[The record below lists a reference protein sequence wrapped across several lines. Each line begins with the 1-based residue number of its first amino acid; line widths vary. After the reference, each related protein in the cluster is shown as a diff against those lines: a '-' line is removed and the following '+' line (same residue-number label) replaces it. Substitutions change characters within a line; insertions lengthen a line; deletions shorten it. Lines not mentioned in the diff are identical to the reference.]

1 MKNSGRH
8 MTTYPV
14 KFIHRHFWLG
24 TFTLMLAGCAS
35 GPDFKSPATPGV
47 TTYTATP
54 LPAQTASSAG
64 TLGAAQHFMPGAM
77 TSATW
82 WQQFNSP
89 KLDMLIQQALVGS
102 PTLAAAQA
110 TLRQAEQNF
119 EAQAGAS
126 LYPQANLKLG
136 AQRQAINA
144 APQGKTGGNNIFN
157 LYNTTLAVSYNFDLS
172 GANRRALEA
181 LAAQTDY
188 QRFQLDGVRLTLA
201 ANITIT
207 AITQAQLAAQIETSN
222 TIIAAGTE
230 QLHITGERMRLG
242 AASELEMSTLQTQ
255 LEQTRATLPPLR
267 NRWQQTGHLLA
278 ILAGQP
284 PGSAGM
290 PQFTLADFTL
300 PTNLPVS
307 VPSTLV
313 RQRPDIQA
321 AEALLHAANAKHGEA
336 IAKQYP
342 QISLSANLGSQALTT
357 ATLFGSSSA
366 VWGLAGQLTQPLFN
380 LGLRAEARAAEA
392 GFNAAAANYRQTVLQ
407 ALRSVADSLRALD
420 NDALTLTAQAA
431 ATESAQNSL
440 RLVEQQYKF
449 GAASY
454 IQLLTAQTQA
464 QQTQT
469 SLISAQSQR
478 LSDTVVL
485 YQTMGM
491 GADTINPPKQA
502 HAPVAY

>member
-1 MKNSGRH
+1 
-8 MTTYPV
+8 MTNKPIV
-14 KFIHRHFWLG
+14 IGLPLINKLAWLSA
-24 TFTLMLAGCAS
+24 LILSGCAA
-35 GPDFKSPATPGV
+35 GPDFKSPAAPDV

-54 LPAQTASSAG
+54 LPAQTASSVGAFGATQRFVAG
-64 TLGAAQHFMPGAM
+64 TAMP
-77 TSATW
+77 SAW

-89 KLDMLIQQALVGS
+89 KLDVLIQQALAAN
-102 PTLAAAQA
+102 PTLEASAAV
-110 TLRQAEQNF
+110 LRQAEQNY
-119 EAQAGAS
+119 EAQAGSS
-126 LYPQANLKLG
+126 LYPQANAKLG

-188 QRFQLDGVRLTLA
+188 QRFQLDGARLTLA
-201 ANITIT
+201 ANIAIT

-222 TIIAAGTE
+222 AIIAAETE
-230 QLHITGERMRLG
+230 QLRITGERMRIG
-242 AASELEMSTLQTQ
+242 AASELEVSALQTQ

-290 PQFTLADFTL
+290 PQFTLTDFTL

-336 IAKQYP
+336 IAQQYP
-342 QISLSANLGSQALTT
+342 QISLTANLGSQAITT
-357 ATLFGSSSA
+357 AALFGSSSA

-392 GFNAAAANYRQTVLQ
+392 GFDAAAANYRQTVLQ

-420 NDALTLTAQAA
+420 NDAQTLAAQAA
-431 ATESAQNSL
+431 AASSSQTSL
-440 RLVEQQYKF
+440 QLVQQQYKL
-449 GAASY
+449 GVASY
-454 IQLLTAQTQA
+454 VQLLTAQTQEQQA
-464 QQTQT
+464 QTGLVT
-469 SLISAQSQR
+469 AQAQR
-478 LSDTVVL
+478 LTDTVAL
-485 YQTMGM
+485 YQAMGV
-491 GADTINPPKQA
+491 GADSTSESSNK
-502 HAPVAY
+502 